1 MTARKPR
8 NLGDA
13 KLGTGSDRVRGF
25 ICTLPNGG
33 VIGSDTGDYLRR
45 RGVSEEELQ
54 RARDGE
60 RVVTI
65 AGEIEHR

>member
-1 MTARKPR
+1 MTKRKPR

-13 KLGTGSDRVRGF
+13 KLGDVDGY

-33 VIGSDTGDYLRR
+33 VITSTSGETLRLH
-45 RGVSEEELQ
+45 GVADDQLK

-60 RVVTI
+60 RVTTV
-65 AGEIEHR
+65 AGVIEYR